1 MVICHSNPRFW
12 EKLEKLVMCLAFQN
26 SLEMLLHF
34 TFLLNTGRPKTLV
47 LLVSYDT
54 KREAVHA
61 PLTTPPAQ
69 GRF

>member
-1 MVICHSNPRFW
+1 
-12 EKLEKLVMCLAFQN
+12 MCLAFQN